1 MPLSVPVGSTRAR
14 QTGRMSVPDRSGL
27 FSRDDVAWRLHA
39 SVAMLPAGLRA
50 LLLQVW
56 HPSIAA
62 AVAHHSHVAE
72 DPWGRLEATTNFID
86 TVTYRS
92 RERALAAIARVRSVH
107 DGVTGE
113 TSSGVAY
120 AASNP
125 ALLGYVHATLVDSA
139 LRAAAV
145 YGPRLSDEE
154 RDRYA
159 NEMANVAEL
168 LDVPDPPRD
177 AASVS
182 RAVEEAREVG
192 PTREGRDLAW
202 LLLLPPMPLWLRPA
216 YGLLTAAAVDLLPRR
231 CAVDLGLLP
240 VWPPARPFV
249 RSATGTMLSAVNAM
263 SRSALASNVW
273 TRIVG

>member
-1 MPLSVPVGSTRAR
+1 MRAPE
-14 QTGRMSVPDRSGL
+14 GSGL
-27 FSRDDVAWRLHA
+27 FTREDVAWRLHS

-62 AVAHHSHVAE
+62 AVAHHSNVAE

-86 TVTYRS
+86 SVTYRS
-92 RERALAAIARVRSVH
+92 RERALAAIERVRNVH

-113 TSSGVAY
+113 TSGGVAY
-120 AASNP
+120 AANNP
-125 ALLGYVHATLVDSA
+125 ALLAYVHATLVDSA

-145 YGPRLSDEE
+145 YGPRLSPAD
-154 RDRYA
+154 RDRYVR
-159 NEMANVAEL
+159 EMADVAEL
-168 LDVPDPPRD
+168 LEVPDPPRD

-182 RAVEEAREVG
+182 RIVDEAREVAS
-192 PTREGRDLAW
+192 TRDGRDLAW

-216 YGLLTAAAVDLLPRR
+216 YGLLTVAAVDLLPRR

-240 VWPPARPFV
+240 VWQPARPFV
-249 RSATGTMLSAVNAM
+249 RSAAGTLLGAVNVV
-263 SRSALASNVW
+263 SRSPLASNIWMRVL
-273 TRIVG
+273 G